1 MSYQRRMQPTEGD
14 VFGSDSFLD
23 VVTNVVGILII
34 LVVVVG
40 LRVKNAPA
48 SALEMAAEVDLAP
61 QAKTHDQ
68 LTGDVDALAAQLEI
82 IDADTA
88 EKRHERDALAVVVAG
103 LEQELASR
111 RGQLDAGRQAAFDLQ
126 RRLADAQAQLADADR
141 QLAAAQAAPTQAVTV
156 LNYPT
161 PISRMVEGQEVHFQI
176 LGRRIKHI
184 PLEKLLEQ
192 FKREAQSRVYKLR
205 DRPDMTGT
213 VGPIDGFRLQYTLA
227 RVDVAQGG
235 QVGSYAQLVE
245 WTLKPTSDSLGES
258 LEAALEPQ
266 SEFTA
271 VIASHHPR
279 KCTITLWVYP
289 DSFAEFRGLK
299 QRLYEQGYA
308 TACRPLP
315 AGIEI
320 GGSPQG
326 SRSVAE

>member
-1 MSYQRRMQPTEGD
+1 MPYHRRTLPSEGAQ
-14 VFGSDSFLD
+14 FGSDSFLD

-40 LRVKNAPA
+40 LRVKHAPA
-48 SALEMAAEVDLAP
+48 SALTAAAEVDFSP

-68 LTGDVDALAAQLEI
+68 LTGDVDALAAQLEVL
-82 IDADTA
+82 DADTA
-88 EKRHERDALAVVVAG
+88 AKRQERDALAVVVAG
-103 LEQELASR
+103 LEQQLAER
-111 RGQLDAGRQAAFDLQ
+111 RGTLDANRQAAFDLQ
-126 RRLADAQAQLADADR
+126 RRLADAQARLQDAQR
-141 QLAAAQAAPTQAVTV
+141 QLAAASDAPTQAVTV

-161 PISRMVEGQEVHFQI
+161 PISRTVEGQEVHFQ
-176 LGRRIKHI
+176 LHGRRIKHI
-184 PLEKLLEQ
+184 PLESLLEQ
-192 FKREAQSRVYKLR
+192 FKREAQSRSWKLR
-205 DRPDMTGT
+205 DRPEMSGT
-213 VGPIDGFRLQYTLA
+213 VGPVDGFRLQYTLA

-245 WTLKPTSDSLGES
+245 WTLKPVSDGLGES
-258 LEAALEPQ
+258 LAEALAPQ
-266 SEFTA
+266 SECSA
-271 VIASHHPR
+271 VIAKHHPR

-299 QRLYEQGYA
+299 QRLYELGYA

>member
-1 MSYQRRMQPTEGD
+1 MSYQRRIQRSEGD

-48 SALEMAAEVDLAP
+48 SVVEAEQAADLTP
-61 QAKTHDQ
+61 QAKTHD
-68 LTGDVDALAAQLEI
+68 LLAGDIDALAAQLEI
-82 IDADTA
+82 LDADTA
-88 EKRHERDALAVVVAG
+88 AKRQERDALAVIVAR
-103 LEQELASR
+103 LEQELAAR
-111 RGQLDAGRQAAFDLQ
+111 RGKLDATRQTAFDLQ
-126 RRLADAQAQLADADR
+126 RRLADAQARLRETER

-161 PISRMVEGQEVHFQI
+161 PISRTVEGQEVHFQL
-176 LGRRIKHI
+176 LGQRIKHI
-184 PLEKLLEQ
+184 PLEALLEQ
-192 FKREAQSRVYKLR
+192 FKREAQTRIWKLR
-205 DRPDMTGT
+205 DRPDMSGT
-213 VGPIDGFRLQYTLA
+213 VGPVEGFRLQYTLA
-227 RVDVAQGG
+227 RVDVKQGG

-245 WTLKPTSDSLGES
+245 WTLKPQTANLGES
-258 LEAALEPQ
+258 LDLALSPE
-266 SEFTA
+266 SEFSA
-271 VIASHHPR
+271 VIAKHHPR

-299 QRLYEQGYA
+299 QRLYELGYA
-308 TACRPLP
+308 AACRPLP
-315 AGIEI
+315 AGVEI